1 MDSIIEPLDSRY
13 MHRLF
18 QYLRGSVFPRTFSGN
33 LFFERVSLPEWD
45 GRLKPRLRRLTRMTT
60 LANSLAL
67 LGMAPIR
74 FGGRGPGGFIWM
86 LFGLAIVGALVW
98 ALTRPAGDQV
108 SKN

>member
-1 MDSIIEPLDSRY
+1 

-18 QYLRGSVFPRTFSGN
+18 QYPHSSVFPRTFSGN

-45 GRLKPRLRRLTRMTT
+45 GRLSPCLRRLTRMTT

-67 LGMAPIR
+67 FGMALIR

-98 ALTRPAGDQV
+98 ALTRPVGAQI